1 VRTVIAD
8 GKVRLLGVALVVA
21 TAGLATGMAQGPP
34 QRPLA
39 IESLTGRDNY
49 AMYCSSCHG
58 AEARGDGP
66 VAAALT
72 VRPSDLTVLARQN
85 GGVFPRARVAS
96 FITGPERESVRAHGS
111 AGMPAWGP
119 IFSALDTSDQRARQ
133 RLDNVVR
140 YLESIQSPSAAVNDL
155 GSRLFRTH
163 CATCHG
169 GDGRGAGPM
178 ANQLRRTP
186 PDLTRYAA
194 RNGGLFPSEKVRR
207 IIDGRDVP
215 SHGIGD
221 MPVWGDVF
229 RKTDDATEAT
239 VRARIDAIVRYLEA
253 IQARSARRSDPEAP
267 WASLSRSARL
277 ISSAPTWT
285 PALPPRA
292 GRSF

>member
-1 VRTVIAD
+1 MIAD
-8 GKVRLLGVALVVA
+8 GKVRLLGVALVAA
-21 TAGLATGMAQGPP
+21 TAGLATGVAQGPP

-58 AEARGDGP
+58 DDARGDGP

-72 VRPSDLTVLARQN
+72 IEPADLTALARQN

-96 FITGPERESVRAHGS
+96 LISGPERETVRAHGS

-133 RLDNVVR
+133 RLDNLVR
-140 YLESIQSPSAAVNDL
+140 YLESIQLPSAAVNDL

-169 GDGRGAGPM
+169 VDGRGTGPM
-178 ANQLRRTP
+178 ANQLRRAP

-194 RNGGLFPSEKVRR
+194 RNGGLFPSETVRR
-207 IIDGRDVP
+207 IIDGRDVA

-229 RKTDDATEAT
+229 RKTDGVTET
-239 VRARIDAIVRYLEA
+239 EVRARIDAIVRYLEA
-253 IQARSARRSDPEAP
+253 IQTRLARRNHVP
-267 WASLSRSARL
+267 ASRILAS
-277 ISSAPTWT
+277 
-285 PALPPRA
+285 
-292 GRSF
+292 GRPSPG